1 MKAEVLE
8 KGAVI
13 FKPEDISKCLFIIQD
28 GLVELITTMDNG
40 TEFIIETVGRGVALN
55 PKTFL
60 LEDELHLTARCH
72 TTVTLFVIDKTNFT
86 AAVGYDTVLVKKIQ
100 DYLDDIIL
108 DEKNFELDIT
118 CVKSKVKTYNMKQH
132 NGFL

>member
-8 KGAVI
+8 KGAI
-13 FKPEDISKCLFIIQD
+13 IYKPQDFSKCLFIIQD
-28 GLVELITTMDNG
+28 GLVEFFTTMDNG

-55 PKTFL
+55 YRTFL

-86 AAVGYDTVLVKKIQ
+86 TAVGHDAPLVKKI
-100 DYLDDIIL
+100 
-108 DEKNFELDIT
+108 
-118 CVKSKVKTYNMKQH
+118 
-132 NGFL
+132 